1 MSRTLQTFLQNEV
14 RALEITVR
22 DQDGNAYNPDGAT
35 YTVQDENGDTVP
47 SAGTPISDFA
57 ARVEN
62 NTVSTIIGTATTAQ
76 VGTYYIIWKLLKDQ
90 YTYLHVTELEVR
102 KLI

>member
-22 DQDGNAYNPDGAT
+22 DQDGNAYAPDAA
-35 YTVQDENGDTVP
+35 YFQVQDEDGLEVV
-47 SAGTPISDFA
+47 AEQA
-57 ARVEN
+57 ASVVN
-62 NTVSTIIGTATTAQ
+62 NTVNALIGTTTTAQ
-76 VGTYYIIWKLLKDQ
+76 VGTYYIIWRLVKGQ
-90 YTYLHVTELEVR
+90 YTYYHVTELEVH